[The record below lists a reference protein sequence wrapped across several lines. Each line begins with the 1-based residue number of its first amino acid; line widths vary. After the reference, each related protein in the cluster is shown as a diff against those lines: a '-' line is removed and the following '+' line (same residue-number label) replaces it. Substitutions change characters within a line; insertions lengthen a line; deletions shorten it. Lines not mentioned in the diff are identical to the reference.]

1 MLPRRAVTAHTLAAL
16 WCPRGRLLAELAHV
30 PVSRARGVVCLNT
43 EQRQRLRSKHSPGT
57 SSRDATTRAP
67 GAALQ
72 QREMAAAASTADAD
86 ADAGAGLRSEFLQVL
101 RSRGRDLQGQPL
113 SLPPDHAR
121 ARACCS
127 EISRWNLN
135 VQNPAWCML

>member
-16 WCPRGRLLAELAHV
+16 WCPRGRLLSHV

-101 RSRGRDLQGQPL
+101 RSRRRDLQGQPL